1 MKQTRFIALTLAAAA
16 LVALPSRARAAA
28 VVEGDVVVPGN
39 VEGPATPYLGFIEQ
53 PIINPITALRPFDP
67 RPEIFIFL
75 DGGPAADDAATPSS
89 SPVVWPLGSHSFTPT
104 LLPVVIGTT
113 VEISNQGRETH
124 LLRAPETPDI
134 VTADPIGPGSSK
146 QFAVKGTAMVRIV
159 SQDVPHLEARVVPVA
174 TRYFSRVARDGS
186 FKIENVPAGD
196 WTLRVWYRD
205 GWLAKTVSV
214 SVKDKDKSVKQKV
227 ELPAQLEPKPAQPA
241 QPAQPQPAK

>member
-1 MKQTRFIALTLAAAA
+1 MKQTAALAVAALILAELTLPSSA
-16 LVALPSRARAAA
+16 LA
-28 VVEGDVVVPGN
+28 VTVEGDVVVPPN

-53 PIINPITALRPFDP
+53 PILNPITSLRPFDP
-67 RPEIFIFL
+67 RPEIFVFL
-75 DGGPAADDAATPSS
+75 DGGPVAAEDSTPPAAPL
-89 SPVVWPLGSHSFTPT
+89 VWALGSHSFSPT
-104 LLPVVIGTT
+104 LLPVVAGTT

-124 LLRAPETPDI
+124 LLRAPDVPDI
-134 VTADPIGPGSSK
+134 LAADPIGPGSSK
-146 QFAVKGTAMVRIV
+146 QIAVKGTAMVKIV

-214 SVKDKDKSVKQKV
+214 SVKDKDKTVKQRV
-227 ELPAQLEPKPAQPA
+227 ELPAQLEPKPAPA
-241 QPAQPQPAK
+241 QPAQPAK